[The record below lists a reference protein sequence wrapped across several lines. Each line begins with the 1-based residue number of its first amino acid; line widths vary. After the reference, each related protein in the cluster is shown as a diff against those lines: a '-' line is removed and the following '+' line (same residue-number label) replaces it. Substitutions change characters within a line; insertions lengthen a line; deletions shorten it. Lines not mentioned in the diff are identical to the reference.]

1 MFPPKIKEFVDN
13 LRQRTYNGALIWK
26 YDDNLSAVRTFNDD
40 FGVTLKYS
48 FNEIMEV
55 GEFTL
60 LYLSYAEGKEYRF
73 YTNFN
78 SFDSYE
84 SARLLYEAAQ
94 SSNLKL
100 PF

>member
-1 MFPPKIKEFVDN
+1 MFPPKIREFVDN
-13 LRQRTYNGALIWK
+13 LRQRTYNGSLTWI
-26 YDDNLSAVRTFNDD
+26 YDDNLSAVKTSTKD
-40 FGVTLKYS
+40 FEATLKYS

-55 GEFTL
+55 GEFTF
-60 LYLSYAEGKEYRF
+60 LYLDYSEGKEYRF

-78 SFDSYE
+78 SFESYE